1 MVRFRLFP
9 RSEKKFFDMFNEA
22 ARNIHQGARAFHQ
35 MLEDFQGTDEQWR
48 AVEEYEHEGDKI
60 THRILRTLHQTFI
73 TPVDREDI
81 HRLTVALDDVIDL
94 IEASAARMAMYKVV
108 KPTPEAL
115 RLAALIVRST
125 DQIVRGVTGLPR
137 FEEIQEHCI
146 EINRLENEAD
156 EVSREAIAA
165 LFVGEVPPIEVIKW
179 KEIYET
185 METATDRCEDV
196 ANLLEEIA
204 LKHS

>member
-1 MVRFRLFP
+1 MFRFRFFP
-9 RSEKKFFDMFNEA
+9 RNEKFFDMFIEA
-22 ARNIHQGARAFHQ
+22 ARNIHQGARAFQQ
-35 MLEDFQGTDEQWR
+35 MLEDFHGTDEQWR

-60 THRILRTLHQTFI
+60 THRILRMLHRTFI

-81 HRLTVALDDVIDL
+81 HKLTVALDDVIDL
-94 IEASAARMAMYKVV
+94 IEASAARMAMYRVV
-108 KPTPEAL
+108 KPTPEAQ
-115 RLAALIVRST
+115 RLAGIIVRCS

-137 FEEIQEHCI
+137 LEAIQAHCI

-156 EVSREAIAA
+156 EVSRDAIAA
-165 LFVGEVPPIEVIKW
+165 LFSAETPPLEVIKW

-196 ANLLEEIA
+196 ANILEEIA
-204 LKHS
+204 LKNS

>member
-1 MVRFRLFP
+1 MFRLRLFP
-9 RSEKKFFDMFNEA
+9 RSEKFFDMFNEA
-22 ARNIHQGARAFHQ
+22 ARNIHQGARAFQQ
-35 MLEDFQGTDEQWR
+35 MLEDFRGTDEQWR
-48 AVEEYEHEGDKI
+48 IVEEYEHEGDKI

-81 HRLTVALDDVIDL
+81 HKLTVVMDDVIDL
-94 IEASAARMAMYKVV
+94 IEGSAARMAMYRIT
-108 KPTPEAL
+108 KPTPAAI
-115 RLAALIVRST
+115 RLAGIIVRCC
-125 DQIVRGVTGLPR
+125 DQMVRGVTALPR
-137 FEEIQEHCI
+137 FEAIQEHCI

-165 LFVGEVPPIEVIKW
+165 LFVESVPPLEVIKW

-196 ANLLEEIA
+196 ANILEQIG
-204 LKHS
+204 LRYS

>member
-1 MVRFRLFP
+1 MFRLRMF
-9 RSEKKFFDMFNEA
+9 RRGHKFFDMFIEA
-22 ARNIHQGARAFHQ
+22 ARNIHQGGRAFQQ
-35 MLEDFQGTDEQWR
+35 MLEDFRGTDEQWR

-60 THRILRTLHQTFI
+60 THRIFRTLHQTFI

-81 HRLTVALDDVIDL
+81 HKLTSALDDVIDL
-94 IEASAARMAMYKVV
+94 IEASAARMAMYRVG
-108 KPTPEAL
+108 KPTPEAQ
-115 RLAALIVRST
+115 RLAGIIVRCT
-125 DQIVRGVTGLPR
+125 DQIVRGVTALPR
-137 FEEIQEHCI
+137 FESIQEHCI

-156 EVSREAIAA
+156 EVARNAIAT
-165 LFVGEVPPIEVIKW
+165 LFLGEVPPIEVIKW

-196 ANLLEEIA
+196 ANLLEEIS

>member
-1 MVRFRLFP
+1 MFGLRMFR
-9 RSEKKFFDMFNEA
+9 RTDKFFDMFNEA
-22 ARNIHQGARAFHQ
+22 ARNIHQGARAFQQ
-35 MLEDFQGTDEQWR
+35 MLEDFRGTDEQWR

-81 HRLTVALDDVIDL
+81 HKLTSALDDVIDL
-94 IEASAARMAMYKVV
+94 IEASAARMAMYRVS
-108 KPTPEAL
+108 KPTPEAV
-115 RLAALIVRST
+115 RLAGIIVRCT
-125 DQIVRGVTGLPR
+125 DQIVRGVTALPR
-137 FEEIQEHCI
+137 FEFIQEHCI

-156 EVSREAIAA
+156 EVARTAIAT
-165 LFVGEVPPIEVIKW
+165 LFLGDVPPIEVIKW

-196 ANLLEEIA
+196 ANLLEEIS
-204 LKHS
+204 LKHA

>member
-9 RSEKKFFDMFNEA
+9 RSEKFFDMFIEA
-22 ARNIHQGARAFHQ
+22 ARNIHQGARAFQQ
-35 MLEDFQGTDEQWR
+35 MLEDFHGTDEQWR
-48 AVEEYEHEGDKI
+48 TVEEYEHEGDKI

-81 HRLTVALDDVIDL
+81 HRLTVVMDDVIDL
-94 IEASAARMAMYKVV
+94 IEGSAARMAMYRIV
-108 KPTPEAL
+108 KPTPAAL
-115 RLAALIVRST
+115 RLAGIIVRCC
-125 DQIVRGVTGLPR
+125 DQMVRGVTALPR
-137 FEEIQEHCI
+137 FEFIQEHCI

-156 EVSREAIAA
+156 EVSREAIAD
-165 LFVGEVPPIEVIKW
+165 LFVEEAPPLEVIKW

-196 ANLLEEIA
+196 ANILEEIG

>member
-1 MVRFRLFP
+1 MFRFRFFP
-9 RSEKKFFDMFNEA
+9 RTEKFFDMFIEA
-22 ARNIHQGARAFHQ
+22 ARNIHQGARAFQQ
-35 MLEDFQGTDEQWR
+35 MLEDFHGTDEQWR

-94 IEASAARMAMYKVV
+94 IEASAARMAMYRIA

-115 RLAALIVRST
+115 RLAGIIVRCT
-125 DQIVRGVTGLPR
+125 DQIVRGVTALPK
-137 FEEIQEHCI
+137 FDYIQEHCI

-156 EVSREAIAA
+156 EVSREAIAG
-165 LFVGEVPPIEVIKW
+165 LFIGEAPPIEVLKW

>member
-1 MVRFRLFP
+1 MFRLRMF
-9 RSEKKFFDMFNEA
+9 RRTDKFFDMFNEA
-22 ARNIHQGARAFHQ
+22 ARNIHQGARAFQQ
-35 MLEDFQGTDEQWR
+35 MLEDFRGTDEQWR

-81 HRLTVALDDVIDL
+81 HKLTSALDDVIDF
-94 IEASAARMAMYKVV
+94 IEASAARMAMYRIS
-108 KPTPEAL
+108 KPTPESQ
-115 RLAALIVRST
+115 RLAGIIARCT
-125 DQIVRGVTGLPR
+125 DQIVRGVTALPR
-137 FEEIQEHCI
+137 FELIQEHCI

-156 EVSREAIAA
+156 EVARTAIAG
-165 LFVGEVPPIEVIKW
+165 LFLGEAPPIEVIKW

-196 ANLLEEIA
+196 ANLLEEIS